1 MGAMPKPKKPTKQP
15 RAKPAVAVARRPHT
29 LDEAIAKLR
38 AAALAAL
45 DLADAAADKLRK
57 ALRA

>member
-1 MGAMPKPKKPTKQP
+1 VPKRKQPKQAQP
-15 RAKPAVAVARRPHT
+15 RAKPEVAVARRPQT